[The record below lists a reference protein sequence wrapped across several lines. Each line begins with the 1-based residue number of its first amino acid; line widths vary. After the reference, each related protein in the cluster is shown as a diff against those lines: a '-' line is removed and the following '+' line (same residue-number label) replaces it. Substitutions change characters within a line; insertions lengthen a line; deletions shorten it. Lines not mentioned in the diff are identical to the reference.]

1 MPRDTI
7 FAPAS
12 GSGKAAIAIV
22 RISGPQTRFV
32 VETIAGSLPGPRQA
46 TLRIIT
52 GPDGPID
59 RALLVWFPAPHSFTG
74 EDCAEFHLHGS
85 LAVVRS
91 LLSCLSTFTD
101 CRLAQPGEFARRA
114 FEHGKMDLSEVEGLA
129 DLIDSETERQRK
141 QALRQMEGGL
151 SLRVAEWR
159 QALLSAMALVE
170 SDIDFSDEGDIEPET
185 SRHAQRFIEQ
195 LISDINHVLASARQG
210 QRLREGIVV
219 IVAGPP
225 NAGKST
231 LVNAL
236 AHRDIAIVSPI
247 AGTTRD
253 LIEVPLDLEG
263 LPVTLIDTAGLRE
276 STDDIE
282 NQGIARARRR
292 VAQADLGLWLMP
304 PDYDGQPPSG
314 PDWIRIRT
322 KADVSQITGGG
333 LPISV
338 LTGAGMDQL
347 RAHLKNE
354 IEQRLGSGDA
364 LITRERQNQ
373 ALTRALLSLSQALQ
387 GLKSGGATELIA
399 EDLRLA
405 ARHFGEIIG
414 VVGVE
419 AMLDTLFAQ
428 FCIGK

>member
-1 MPRDTI
+1 MQRDTI

-32 VETIAGSLPGPRQA
+32 LETIAGSLPGPRQA

-195 LISDINHVLASARQG
+195 LILDINHILASARQG

-304 PDYDGQPPSG
+304 PDYDDQPPSG

-322 KADVSQITGGG
+322 KADVSQITGDG

-347 RAHLKNE
+347 RAHLKDE

>member
-22 RISGPQTRFV
+22 RISGPKTRFV
-32 VETIAGSLPGPRQA
+32 LETIAGSLPKPRQA
-46 TLRIIT
+46 TLRVLN
-52 GPDGPID
+52 GPDGAID
-59 RALLVWFPAPHSFTG
+59 RALIVWFPAPHSFTG

-85 LAVVRS
+85 MAIVRALLA
-91 LLSCLSTFTD
+91 CLALFDD

-114 FEHGKMDLSEVEGLA
+114 FEHGKMDLSAVEGLA

-159 QALLSAMALVE
+159 QSLLSAMALVE

-185 SRHAQRFIEQ
+185 ARHARRFIQHLITDIEQ
-195 LISDINHVLASARQG
+195 VLATARQG
-210 QRLREGIVV
+210 QRLRDGIVV
-219 IVAGPP
+219 VVAGPP

-236 AHRDIAIVSPI
+236 AYRDIAIVSAI

-253 LIEVPLDLEG
+253 LIEVPLDLDG
-263 LPVTLIDTAGLRE
+263 LPVTLIDTAGLRDSSDE
-276 STDDIE
+276 IE
-282 NQGIARARRR
+282 RQGIARARQR
-292 VAQADLGLWLMP
+292 VSQSDLGLWLMP
-304 PDYDGQPPSG
+304 PGFDDQPPAG

-322 KADVSQITGGG
+322 KADLGVHEHDG
-333 LPISV
+333 LAISV
-338 LTGAGMDQL
+338 LTGDGMERL
-347 RAHLKNE
+347 REVLRQE
-354 IEQRLGSGDA
+354 IGQRLGSGDA

-373 ALTRALLSLSQALQ
+373 ALTRAMQALSQALK
-387 GLKSGGATELIA
+387 GLKQDGDTELIA

>member
-1 MPRDTI
+1 MLRDTI

-12 GSGKAAIAIV
+12 GSGKSAISIV
-22 RISGPQTRFV
+22 RISGPKTRFV
-32 VETIAGSLPGPRQA
+32 LETIAGSLPEPRLVA
-46 TLRIIT
+46 LRIIK

-59 RALLVWFPAPHSFTG
+59 RALIVWFPAPHSFTG
-74 EDCAEFHLHGS
+74 EDCAEFHVHGS

-91 LLSCLSTFTD
+91 LLSCLSAFDD

-114 FEHGKMDLSEVEGLA
+114 FELCKMDLSAVEGLA

-151 SLRVAEWR
+151 SLRVSDWR
-159 QALLSAMALVE
+159 QSLLSAMALVE

-185 SRHAQRFIEQ
+185 AGHAQRFIEL
-195 LISDINHVLASARQG
+195 LIRDIELVLATADQG

-219 IVAGPP
+219 VVSGPP

-236 AHRDIAIVSPI
+236 ASKNIAIVSSI

-253 LIEVPLDLEG
+253 LIETQLDFDG

-276 STDDIE
+276 GKDDIE
-282 NQGIARARRR
+282 IQGIARARQRL
-292 VAQADLGLWLMP
+292 AQADLGLWLMP
-304 PDYDGQPPSG
+304 PGFDEDPPSG

-322 KADVSQITGGG
+322 KAD
-333 LPISV
+333 LPFVETDILAISV
-338 LTGAGMDQL
+338 LTGQGMDQL
-347 RAHLKNE
+347 RDVLKIE

-364 LITRERQNQ
+364 LVTRERQKQ
-373 ALTRALLSLSQALQ
+373 ALTRALLSLSQALD
-387 GLKSGGATELIA
+387 GLKYGRGTELVA
-399 EDLRLA
+399 EDLRIA

-419 AMLDTLFAQ
+419 SMLDTLFSQ

>member
-22 RISGPQTRFV
+22 RISGPKTRFV
-32 VETIAGSLPGPRQA
+32 LETISGSLPKPRQA
-46 TLRIIT
+46 TLRVLN
-52 GPDGPID
+52 GPDGAID
-59 RALLVWFPAPHSFTG
+59 RALIVWFPAPHSFTG

-85 LAVVRS
+85 MAIVRALLA
-91 LLSCLSTFTD
+91 CLALFDD
-101 CRLAQPGEFARRA
+101 CRLARPGEFARRA
-114 FEHGKMDLSEVEGLA
+114 FEHGKMDLSAVEGLA

-159 QALLSAMALVE
+159 QSLLSAMALVE

-185 SRHAQRFIEQ
+185 ARHARRFIQHLITDIEQ
-195 LISDINHVLASARQG
+195 VLATARQG
-210 QRLREGIVV
+210 QRLRDGIVV
-219 IVAGPP
+219 VVAGPP

-236 AHRDIAIVSPI
+236 AYRDIAIVSAI

-253 LIEVPLDLEG
+253 LIEVPLDLDG
-263 LPVTLIDTAGLRE
+263 LPVTLIDMAGLRDSSDE
-276 STDDIE
+276 IE
-282 NQGIARARRR
+282 RQGIARARQR
-292 VAQADLGLWLMP
+292 VSQSDLGLWLMP
-304 PDYDGQPPSG
+304 PGFDDQHPAR

-322 KADVSQITGGG
+322 KSDLGVHEHDG
-333 LPISV
+333 LAISV
-338 LTGAGMDQL
+338 LTGDGMERL
-347 RAHLKNE
+347 REVLRQE
-354 IEQRLGSGDA
+354 IGQRLGSGDA

-373 ALTRALLSLSQALQ
+373 ALTRAMQALSQALK
-387 GLKSGGATELIA
+387 GLKQDGDTELIA

>member
-32 VETIAGSLPGPRQA
+32 LETIAGLLPGPRQA

-151 SLRVAEWR
+151 SLRVVEWR

-195 LISDINHVLASARQG
+195 LILDINHILASARQG

-304 PDYDGQPPSG
+304 PDYDDQPPSG

-322 KADVSQITGGG
+322 KADVSQITGDG

-347 RAHLKNE
+347 RAHLKDE

-405 ARHFGEIIG
+405 ARYFGEIIG

>member
-52 GPDGPID
+52 GPEGPID

-170 SDIDFSDEGDIEPET
+170 SDIDFSDEGDIEPAT

-282 NQGIARARRR
+282 NQGIIDR
-292 VAQADLGLWLMP
+292 
-304 PDYDGQPPSG
+304 
-314 PDWIRIRT
+314 
-322 KADVSQITGGG
+322 
-333 LPISV
+333 
-338 LTGAGMDQL
+338 
-347 RAHLKNE
+347 
-354 IEQRLGSGDA
+354 
-364 LITRERQNQ
+364 
-373 ALTRALLSLSQALQ
+373 
-387 GLKSGGATELIA
+387 
-399 EDLRLA
+399 
-405 ARHFGEIIG
+405 
-414 VVGVE
+414 
-419 AMLDTLFAQ
+419 
-428 FCIGK
+428 

>member
-32 VETIAGSLPGPRQA
+32 LETIAGSLPRPRQA
-46 TLRIIT
+46 TLRIIS
-52 GPDGPID
+52 GPEGPID
-59 RALLVWFPAPHSFTG
+59 RALIVWFPAPHSFTG
-74 EDCAEFHLHGS
+74 EDCAECHLHGS

-91 LLSCLSTFTD
+91 LLACLSGFSD

-114 FEHGKMDLSEVEGLA
+114 FEHGKMDLSAIEGLA

-195 LISDINHVLASARQG
+195 LISDIEKVLAGARQG

-236 AHRDIAIVSPI
+236 SHRDIAIVSPI

-276 STDDIE
+276 SSDDIE
-282 NQGIARARRR
+282 SQGIARARQR

-304 PDYDGQPPSG
+304 PDFDDHPPTG

-322 KADVSQITGGG
+322 KADLAGDVSDG

-347 RAHLKNE
+347 RAVLKTE
-354 IEQRLGSGDA
+354 IDQRLGSGDA

-387 GLKSGGATELIA
+387 GLKQGGDTELIA